1 VGDGGPQAPIATV
14 SRPRHAQSYEDFRVG
29 DDVYCLAW
37 IGLPFR
43 VVATD
48 DAAQCVSIRGQ
59 LPSSFKAGV
68 ELDIYRQNLF
78 MLTHELWD
86 HIWYWPDRAGETYT
100 DVFDRF
106 VGAHRQDEIVN
117 GYYAP
122 TLEALGVP
130 TIDREPELAQAF
142 RLDLTRTMSH
152 RQVKAN
158 PVCAVDTAAEAIFS
172 AYDPAIAD
180 GRWLATGPARPVDI
194 GMKAYRWCL
203 SAGGLILNADDFG

>member
-1 VGDGGPQAPIATV
+1 VGDGGVIAAE
-14 SRPRHAQSYEDFRVG
+14 SRTRPPESYEDFRIG
-29 DDVYCLAW
+29 DDVFCLAW

-48 DAAQCVSIRGQ
+48 DAAQCVSIRSQ

-68 ELDIYRQNLF
+68 NLDIYQQNLF

-86 HIWYWPDRAGETYT
+86 HIWYWPDRCGETYS

-106 VGAHRQDEIVN
+106 VQSRRSGEVVN
-117 GYYAP
+117 AYYAP

-130 TIDREPELAQAF
+130 TIDRDPDLAQAF

-152 RQVKAN
+152 RQVKAH
-158 PVCAVDTAAEAIFS
+158 PVCAVEFGGEAIIN
-172 AYDPAIAD
+172 AYDPAIPD
-180 GRWLATGPARPVDI
+180 DRWLMTGPSRPVEI

-203 SAGGLILNADDFG
+203 SAGGLILNSEDFG